1 MKHFTLKKFMRR
13 IAATTIAAVILFGS
27 LPMNNILAVTDN
39 KDNPLINK
47 IDNIPLD
54 YSKYFNSSV
63 VFKLPDKVK
72 DSDEISV
79 IVTTDNIAV
88 MDAYEQ
94 SNKTM
99 SLADFALTSES
110 AKLAKQELAVDKER
124 FLKTLDENNISYKT
138 GEEYT
143 TVLNGFEILIK
154 AADFEKTCKSLEKGR
169 NVIVGEEYTTC

>member
-13 IAATTIAAVILFGS
+13 IVATTIAAVILFGS

-72 DSDEISV
+72 DSD
-79 IVTTDNIAV
+79 
-88 MDAYEQ
+88 
-94 SNKTM
+94 
-99 SLADFALTSES
+99 
-110 AKLAKQELAVDKER
+110 
-124 FLKTLDENNISYKT
+124 
-138 GEEYT
+138 
-143 TVLNGFEILIK
+143 
-154 AADFEKTCKSLEKGR
+154 
-169 NVIVGEEYTTC
+169 